1 MSPACGF
8 ELPPQLLD
16 VFLGLGLCFTPDRFL
31 ALPETRP
38 FKVSTGK
45 RTQGSP
51 TAEAV
56 KGKLKELYWSYTPV
70 YSELH
75 VCVCNGAARW
85 FPAEQR
91 ALRYTIQVFVCVL
104 VKGEGKEN

>member
-1 MSPACGF
+1 MGRLTATVSPACGF
-8 ELPPQLLD
+8 EPPPQLLD

-31 ALPETRP
+31 ALPETGP

-75 VCVCNGAARW
+75 VSAMEPLVGSPRSS
-85 FPAEQR
+85 EHLDIR
-91 ALRYTIQVFVCVL
+91 SKSLSVF
-104 VKGEGKEN
+104 